1 MWSYLVRLIKQQYY
15 QAYFHAIINST
26 LLDNIG
32 GSAILHPVLLAQ
44 YNLCQSSKVYSN
56 AGGLYLMHWHIISS
70 NAAIQKQVKQKQKKT
85 LHVSRGVNVLNYF
98 TPRTPCVQERPV
110 LDAHLFSSYRK
121 TTDIRL
127 QINNPQ

>member
-32 GSAILHPVLLAQ
+32 GSAILHPALLAQ

-70 NAAIQKQVKQKQKKT
+70 NAAIQKQVKQKQKKNPSCFKRCKCIKL
-85 LHVSRGVNVLNYF
+85 LHAKNTMRSGAACIRC
-98 TPRTPCVQERPV
+98 TPFFIISQ
-110 LDAHLFSSYRK
+110 
-121 TTDIRL
+121 
-127 QINNPQ
+127 NN

>member
-1 MWSYLVRLIKQQYY
+1 MWSYLVRLIKQHYY

-26 LLDNIG
+26 LLDNID

-70 NAAIQKQVKQKQKKT
+70 NAAIVKVKQTKKNT
-85 LHVSRGVNVLNYF
+85 F
-98 TPRTPCVQERPV
+98 MFQEV
-110 LDAHLFSSYRK
+110 
-121 TTDIRL
+121 
-127 QINNPQ
+127 

>member
-1 MWSYLVRLIKQQYY
+1 MWSYLVRLIKQHYY

-26 LLDNIG
+26 LFDNIG

-70 NAAIQKQVKQKQKKT
+70 NAATQKQAKKT
-85 LHVSRGVNVLNYF
+85 
-98 TPRTPCVQERPV
+98 
-110 LDAHLFSSYRK
+110 K
-121 TTDIRL
+121 KK
-127 QINNPQ
+127 NNTFMFQDV

>member
-1 MWSYLVRLIKQQYY
+1 MWSCLVRLIKQHYY
-15 QAYFHAIINST
+15 QAYFHAVINST
-26 LLDNIG
+26 LLGTID

-56 AGGLYLMHWHIISS
+56 AGGLYLMLWYIISS
-70 NAAIQKQVKQKQKKT
+70 NAAIQKQAKQTKKH
-85 LHVSRGVNVLNYF
+85 LYVSGGVNALNYF
-98 TPRTPCVQERPV
+98 TPRTPCIQKQPV
-110 LDAHLFSSYRK
+110 LAAHLFSSYHK